1 MRHWSFYLIGSGLY
15 IALFYLLF
23 LNLGPDTVKRTA
35 VSVCIIPI
43 VFIANRFG
51 RRAGIAAG
59 VLSFPLNLAML
70 YIGGDREVFGNFG
83 PFFWVGQAMFL
94 LIGGVVGYLSDVRA
108 RLRADLAARE
118 YLEESLRQAEINFRA
133 LFNQYNDGVVLIG
146 LDSIVRDV
154 NTRALELI
162 GYSAEEVIGKNTSV
176 FLAPGELADRDR
188 RMAELRE
195 KGRLPVY
202 QRLIRHKDGREF
214 PVEINITLVRDLA
227 GSPLYT
233 MSIFR
238 DVSQRK
244 AVEDRLT
251 HLATHDPLTGL
262 PNRKLFNDRL
272 QQALAR
278 ADRHKQ
284 PLAVLFI
291 DMDDFK
297 GINDTFGHA
306 VGDHFL
312 TELARRMAGVLR
324 ASDTLA
330 RMGGDEFAIILENA
344 GRAEIEDIL
353 ARLGSAVH
361 QPFPSADRL
370 ARTSAS
376 IGVSLFPHN
385 GRDPETLLAHADTA
399 MYAAKNRG
407 KNRTQFFD
415 PQPTSPQA
423 A

>member
-1 MRHWSFYLIGSGLY
+1 
-15 IALFYLLF
+15 
-23 LNLGPDTVKRTA
+23 
-35 VSVCIIPI
+35 
-43 VFIANRFG
+43 
-51 RRAGIAAG
+51 
-59 VLSFPLNLAML
+59 
-70 YIGGDREVFGNFG
+70 
-83 PFFWVGQAMFL
+83 
-94 LIGGVVGYLSDVRA
+94 
-108 RLRADLAARE
+108 
-118 YLEESLRQAEINFRA
+118 
-133 LFNQYNDGVVLIG
+133 
-146 LDSIVRDV
+146 
-154 NTRALELI
+154 
-162 GYSAEEVIGKNTSV
+162 
-176 FLAPGELADRDR
+176 
-188 RMAELRE
+188 MAELRE

-202 QRLIRHKDGREF
+202 QRLIRHKDGRVF

-238 DVSQRK
+238 DVSQRQ

-272 QQALAR
+272 QQTIAR

-344 GRAEIEDIL
+344 GQAEIEDIL
-353 ARLGSAVH
+353 ARLGSAIH

-376 IGVSLFPHN
+376 IGISLFPHN

-415 PQPTSPQA
+415 SQPTSPQA